1 MTVQNFKATLWEGA
15 LLANFH
21 SVSVADAVSTKPTK
35 IQGNKV
41 IFNRVGAG
49 TIKDYEGTI
58 AWDEI
63 NTTPIEMTFDKK
75 KYFAFSLDDCDKVQ
89 LVADVMGATTAEHAA
104 VLAETYDRDFYAT
117 LTAGVNSSN
126 KIGTSG
132 SKKDVSSQNIY
143 DYIVDLGTILSK
155 KKVPKKDRYV
165 TVDAEILGLLSKD
178 RRFTSNPTVLQ
189 NGVVEG
195 QIINTLQVVCSEEKP
210 ANQIVAHY
218 KGAIGAAKQL
228 DEMEA
233 MRLQSSFADGVRGLC
248 MYGSKVLRDDAI
260 AVLFYNVVPTDQVVP
275 TKVEIVNEKTK
286 VEITNDTSNPVNT
299 KEVVGG

>member
-1 MTVQNFKATLWEGA
+1 MTVTNFKATLWEGA
-15 LLANFH
+15 LIANFH
-21 SVSVADAVSTKPTK
+21 SVSVAEAVSTKPTK
-35 IQGNKV
+35 IKGNKV

-49 TIKDYEGTI
+49 TIKDYSGTVS
-58 AWDEI
+58 WDEI

-89 LVADVMGATTAEHAA
+89 LVADVMAATTAEHAA
-104 VLAETYDRDFYAT
+104 VLAETYDKDFYIT
-117 LTAGVNSSN
+117 LAGGVKSSN
-126 KIGTSG
+126 KIGASS
-132 SKKDVSSQNIY
+132 SKKDISSKNIY

-155 KKVPKKDRYV
+155 NKVPKTDRYV
-165 TVDAEILGLLSKD
+165 TIDAEILGLLSKD
-178 RRFTSNPTVLQ
+178 RRFTSNPVVLQ

-195 QIINTLQVVCSEEKP
+195 QTINGMKVICSEEKP

-233 MRLQSSFADGVRGLC
+233 MRLQNSFADVVRGLC

-260 AVLFYNVVPTDQVVP
+260 AVLFYNVISTDQVAP
-275 TKVEIVNEKTK
+275 TKVEIANTK
-286 VEITNDTSNPVNT
+286 DNPVNT
-299 KEVVGG
+299 KEVAGA

>member
-1 MTVQNFKATLWEGA
+1 MTVANFKQTLWEGA

-21 SVSVADAVSTKPTK
+21 SVSVANAISTKPSK
-35 IQGNKV
+35 INGNKV

-58 AWDEI
+58 SWDEI

-104 VLAETYDRDFYAT
+104 VLAETYDKDFFLT
-117 LTAGVNSSN
+117 LTTGVKSTN
-126 KIGTSG
+126 KIGTTS
-132 SKKDVSSQNIY
+132 SKKDVSSVNVY

-155 KKVPKKDRYV
+155 NKVPKANKYV
-165 TVDAEILGLLSKD
+165 TVNSEILGLLSKD

-189 NGVVEG
+189 NGIVEG
-195 QIINTLQVVCSEEKP
+195 QVINGLQVVASEELP

-248 MYGSKVLRDDAI
+248 MYGSKVLREEAI
-260 AVLFYNVVPTDQVVP
+260 AVLFYNVIPTDQVSP
-275 TKVEIVNEKTK
+275 TK
-286 VEITNDTSNPVNT
+286 VEITNTTANPVNT
-299 KEVVGG
+299 KEVAGV

>member
-1 MTVQNFKATLWEGA
+1 MSVANFKATLWEGA

-104 VLAETYDRDFYAT
+104 VLAETYDKDFYTVLA
-117 LTAGVNSSN
+117 AGVKSTN
-126 KIGTSG
+126 KIGTSS
-132 SKKDVSSQNIY
+132 SKKDVSSVNVY

-155 KKVPKKDRYV
+155 NKVPKADRYV

-178 RRFTSNPTVLQ
+178 RRFTPNPVVLQ

-195 QIINTLQVVCSEEKP
+195 QTINGMKVVCSEEKP
-210 ANQIVAHY
+210 VNQIVAHW

-233 MRLQSSFADGVRGLC
+233 MRLQTSFADGVRGLC
-248 MYGSKVLRDDAI
+248 MYGSKVLRDEAI
-260 AVLFYNVVPTDQVVP
+260 AVLFYNVISTDQVTP
-275 TKVEIVNEKTK
+275 TK
-286 VEITNDTSNPVNT
+286 VEITNTTSNPVNT
-299 KEVVGG
+299 KEVAGA